1 MERRLAENCSG
12 AAGKS
17 SRAWAC
23 GREKGVGRGV
33 WGACVERVG
42 CGALF
47 VFFGGGR
54 LAWGV
59 GVAGMR
65 EAQCT
70 RRGAWAQWGGWRSP
84 GRHTHPLTC
93 IVYKRTD
100 FTWTDT
106 VYLCVYIYI
115 YIYIYTYGHTRTYTN
130 AYICIH
136 I

>member
-47 VFFGGGR
+47 VFFGGWKVGVGR
-54 LAWGV
+54 GRGRDAGSAMHKAWGV
-59 GVAGMR
+59 GTMGRMAEPR
-65 EAQCT
+65 EAYTSIDMYRIQAHCYSRGPT
-70 RRGAWAQWGGWRSP
+70 R
-84 GRHTHPLTC
+84 H
-93 IVYKRTD
+93 IY
-100 FTWTDT
+100 
-106 VYLCVYIYI
+106 VYIYI
-115 YIYIYTYGHTRTYTN
+115 YGHTRTYTN

>member
-47 VFFGGGR
+47 VFLGGGR

-59 GVAGMR
+59 GVAGRR

-70 RRGAWAQWGGWRSP
+70 RRGVWTQWGGWRSP
-84 GRHTHPLTC
+84 GRHTHPSTC
-93 IVYKRTD
+93 IVYKRTVIHVD
-100 FTWTDT
+100 RHGISM
-106 VYLCVYIYI
+106 YIYI
-115 YIYIYTYGHTRTYTN
+115 YGHTRTYTN